1 MGRRAVREWWWWPR
15 LWEVLSH
22 KWGIWSTCLSRIT
35 SLYQRLNH
43 PWIIKGASCSC
54 DVSEQSAWKWHKWII
69 LASFRRWIHGLFWG
83 YTKLMMLERTGVK
96 HSKVSVGNISGRV
109 MSIEVTYWTRDN
121 LPSST
126 GIVLLQIE
134 LWAVQ
139 SFRYLQENM
148 NQGSPKAKTVTHTR
162 IIVPRE
168 REGEGYTKRS
178 YPSFSKFFKNGG
190 VFVRCRC

>member
-15 LWEVLSH
+15 LWEVVSH

-83 YTKLMMLERTGVK
+83 HTKLMMLERTGVK
-96 HSKVSVGNISGRV
+96 HSEVPVGNISGRV
-109 MSIEVTYWTRDN
+109 TSIEVTYWTRDS
-121 LPSST
+121 LPSLHRDCITADRTLSSP
-126 GIVLLQIE
+126 IIQI
-134 LWAVQ
+134 
-139 SFRYLQENM
+139 S
-148 NQGSPKAKTVTHTR
+148 
-162 IIVPRE
+162 PRE
-168 REGEGYTKRS
+168 YESKKSKREDSNTHKNNCS
-178 YPSFSKFFKNGG
+178 YRKGRWRLFKMKLSLIFQ
-190 VFVRCRC
+190 VFQERRCVL